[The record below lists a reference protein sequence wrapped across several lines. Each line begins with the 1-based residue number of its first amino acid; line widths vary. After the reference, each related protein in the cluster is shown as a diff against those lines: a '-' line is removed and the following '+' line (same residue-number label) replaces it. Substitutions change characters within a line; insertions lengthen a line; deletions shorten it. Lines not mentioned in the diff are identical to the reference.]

1 LGLLVVLFSSFYIR
15 RKSRIKL
22 EEAIAKQHNCE
33 PVLPRVPYK
42 WPLALDLLRV
52 QYRAL
57 FSGHTLEALTDYI
70 TIAGTVKLELWGV
83 TGYITTDPENVD
95 AILSAKFDDY
105 GLGSRQV
112 ASLPLLGEG
121 IFGQDGSPWKRSRD
135 LIRRQFVRVQQQ
147 TLQAFTP
154 HVDELTSTLVQA
166 ADAGGVVDLKP
177 FFFEFTLSTTTEL
190 LFGEPH
196 NSLPKV
202 ERDALRDNLDYGA
215 LGVGIRVRLADL
227 APLWNPAKFKNACN
241 GVRDWATFFVDK
253 AFKYRDEVGEEK
265 ASEKYSF
272 ILDLWREMKDKALV
286 RDQLL
291 HILIAGRD
299 STACLLSWTFFH
311 LVRNPD
317 TLERLIQEVSIL
329 PSDGTITRGQI
340 QKLPFL
346 RCCINETLRLYPQL
360 ALNFRFAN
368 KMTVLPRGGGSDGK
382 SPVLIPKG
390 SGVGWS
396 SYHLHRLESI
406 YGPDSKLYRPQR
418 WESGELIK
426 KAGLGKGFVDFNA
439 GPRVCLGKDFA
450 LMEASYAII
459 RILQTFPSM
468 SLPPEI
474 PNEPVGAE
482 RQSFTI
488 ALAPLDGVEVCLR

>member
-1 LGLLVVLFSSFYIR
+1 
-15 RKSRIKL
+15 
-22 EEAIAKQHNCE
+22 
-33 PVLPRVPYK
+33 VPYK

-52 QYRAL
+52 QYKAL

-70 TIAGTVKLELWGV
+70 TIAGTVRLELWGV

-95 AILSAKFDDY
+95 AILSTKFDDY
-105 GLGSRQV
+105 GLGSRQI

-154 HVDELTSTLVQA
+154 HVDELVSTLVQA
-166 ADAGGVVDLKP
+166 ADAGDIVDLKP

-272 ILDLWREMKDKALV
+272 ILDLWKEMRDKALV

-299 STACLLSWTFFH
+299 STACLLSWTLYVLSHVHGRTAVFH
-311 LVRNPD
+311 
-317 TLERLIQEVSIL
+317 SI
-329 PSDGTITRGQI
+329 
-340 QKLPFL
+340 F
-346 RCCINETLRLYPQL
+346 
-360 ALNFRFAN
+360 
-368 KMTVLPRGGGSDGK
+368 
-382 SPVLIPKG
+382 
-390 SGVGWS
+390 
-396 SYHLHRLESI
+396 
-406 YGPDSKLYRPQR
+406 
-418 WESGELIK
+418 
-426 KAGLGKGFVDFNA
+426 
-439 GPRVCLGKDFA
+439 
-450 LMEASYAII
+450 
-459 RILQTFPSM
+459 
-468 SLPPEI
+468 
-474 PNEPVGAE
+474 
-482 RQSFTI
+482 
-488 ALAPLDGVEVCLR
+488 